1 VRIARGSV
9 KTVVYQAI
17 QHPSKVLEVRLK
29 RRDGKPFRYK
39 SGQYA
44 FLNSPY
50 LAGPEWHPFTIT
62 SAPNGDPY
70 LSFHIKVRNHLS
82 FFACVCVFFF
92 FFFFSLGCGGL
103 DARAAAAAEPRGQA
117 GAGVR
122 GHDLRSQRQAHPPRR
137 RRLWRRI

>member
-1 VRIARGSV
+1 VRIGRGSV

-39 SGQYA
+39 SGQYT

-50 LAGPEWHPFTIT
+50 LAAPEWHPFTIT

-70 LSFHIKVRNHLS
+70 LSFHIKVGTS
-82 FFACVCVFFF
+82 VIFFQIFSNILFFF
-92 FFFFSLGCGGL
+92 RMRGIGL
-103 DARAAAAAEPRGQA
+103 TDCN
-117 GAGVR
+117 
-122 GHDLRSQRQAHPPRR
+122 SC
-137 RRLWRRI
+137 